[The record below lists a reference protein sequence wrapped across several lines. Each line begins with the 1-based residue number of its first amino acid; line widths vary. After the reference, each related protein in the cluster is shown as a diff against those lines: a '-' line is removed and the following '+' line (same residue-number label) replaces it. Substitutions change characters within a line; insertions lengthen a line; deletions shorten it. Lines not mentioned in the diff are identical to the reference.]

1 MTSNYMRY
9 YTQHPRG
16 VRPEVAAR
24 IRRALEAEP
33 EGPWKALG
41 DRTLSKLRALLQIE
55 TSPRLRLA
63 GRGLKAAVEEF
74 LEEIGGE

>member
-16 VRPEVAAR
+16 VRPDVAAR

-33 EGPWKALG
+33 GRPWKALCDDFLTG
-41 DRTLSKLRALLQIE
+41 AQILLRSEEAPE
-55 TSPRLRLA
+55 VRLA
-63 GRGLKAAVEEF
+63 ARHPITAVEEF